1 MNTEN
6 CLKNSSSFI
15 TAGRVKALIK
25 YYKEIA
31 LDVEGYNAMVE
42 QIIRCKKT
50 LKESESYNE
59 LSVANSAYI
68 YYRSCIGENP
78 ERNHIAKES
87 SSDGSVSLSN
97 KLLSAGS
104 KIIKGDFSVSS
115 RYVFDLSDDA
125 SDTIDR
131 SVFLSFIKNEI
142 AILESM
148 QLKFGCLSIYE
159 KGLINRLSILMK

>member
-1 MNTEN
+1 MNQKVLE
-6 CLKNSSSFI
+6 K
-15 TAGRVKALIK
+15 LIK
-25 YYKEIA
+25 FFIEIA
-31 LDVEGYNAMVE
+31 HEIEDNNTRIER
-42 QIIRCKKT
+42 IIECQLI
-50 LKESESYNE
+50 LKESDDDYNQ
-59 LSVANSAYI
+59 LSNARDVLMHLKS
-68 YYRSCIGENP
+68 RFGENAP
-78 ERNHIAKES
+78 LNHIAKES

-97 KLLSAGS
+97 KLLSAVS
-104 KIIKGDFSVSS
+104 KIIRGDFSVSS